1 VSETRLAIPLIG
13 RQRHVETIRGW
24 VADLGAG
31 QGRAALIEGEPGIGK
46 SSLVRAVAA
55 HARDAGCLVLWASCD
70 ELSQAFPLLPL
81 LDALNVRA
89 PSAGCDPTRIV
100 EMLRAD
106 VTRANGVDVVPAA
119 VERLLTLVDELCAVA
134 PVLLVVDDLHW
145 ADPATV
151 MALGRLARSVRQHP
165 MLVIGTSR
173 PLPRREDLLALR
185 RLVEPAA
192 LLRVH
197 SLTEA
202 EAAQLV
208 GQAVGGTPGPR
219 LLRLAR
225 GAAGNPLYLTELV
238 DALIRGRTLVANDGV
253 VETTGGRPP
262 ESLTAAIADRLEF
275 LSPPVRDVLRTAALL
290 GMDFSVSELAVLSG
304 QRVGDLLSVLD
315 DAILAGV
322 LLENGVELAFRHP
335 LIRAALYD
343 SMPAALRAA
352 WHRDAAKALAE
363 MGAPVERVARQLLPA
378 AEAQE
383 VTGAANEWMTR
394 WLTDAGQ
401 QLVGQAPHVAIP
413 LLRWAISGVPAGVAP
428 HDVLACRLAD
438 ALSRVGNPADA
449 MQVATG
455 ALAHVTRPDLIVD
468 LQWTL
473 TRCRIGAGQS
483 QEALNDLLRTLELP
497 DLKPGDR
504 ARIRV
509 LVARTYRSLGR
520 VELAGKVAKTALAEA
535 TETGDR
541 WATGWA
547 LSILT
552 VVHGMRGEAAEAL
565 PLFDRA
571 LAVSEGDPALADLR
585 LLLQINQ
592 AVALGDL
599 DRCDAAIS
607 AAEQVRQRAD
617 DAGNAVRLAQ
627 AQGVLGELLYEVGR
641 WDDALSEFQLGSGP
655 STNPSVECSA
665 HGMAAV
671 IQFHR
676 GEAAAHQHLE
686 DAERSA
692 TMLGDRVLAPL
703 VLARSLER
711 EHADAPEEAL
721 AVLMKGMPDSAE
733 EAGETR
739 ELFADAVRL
748 AVAVGD
754 REAARSIV
762 RRAEAVARTSDG
774 PYRRAVR
781 AHCRGL
787 LDGDAAM
794 LVKAAGE
801 YAAAGRP
808 LPRAQALE
816 AAAMALANAGD
827 TNGARGPYTEAFAL
841 YTELGARWDLA
852 RTQAT
857 FRTYGIRRGPHT
869 PHRRS
874 DRGWGSLTPTEMK
887 VVELVA
893 RGMSNPS
900 IAAEL
905 FLSRRTVQT
914 HVSHVLAKLDL
925 HSRTDIAREASMRDL
940 AGRDGERLPAGDA
953 LAVHRAAR

>member
-1 VSETRLAIPLIG
+1 VTETRPAVQLIG
-13 RQRHVETIRGW
+13 RQHHLEMVRGW
-24 VADLGAG
+24 VNDLTAG
-31 QGRAALIEGEPGIGK
+31 NGRAALVEGEPGIGK
-46 SSLVRAVAA
+46 TSLVRTVAVD
-55 HARDAGCLVLWASCD
+55 ARRAGCLVLWASCD

-81 LDALNVRA
+81 LDALSVRA
-89 PSAGCDPTRIV
+89 PAAGCDPTRIV

-106 VTRANGVDVVPAA
+106 VTRANGVEVVPAA

-134 PVLLVVDDLHW
+134 PVLLVVDDLQW

-151 MALGRLARSVRQHP
+151 MALGRLARSVRQLP
-165 MLVIGTSR
+165 MLVLGTSR
-173 PLPRREDLLALR
+173 PVPRREDLLALR
-185 RLVEPAA
+185 RMVEPAA
-192 LLRVH
+192 LLRLH

-202 EAAQLV
+202 EAVQVVAR
-208 GQAVGGTPGPR
+208 AVGGTPGRR

-238 DALIRGRTLVANDGV
+238 DALIRGRTLVTNDGV
-253 VETTGGRPP
+253 VETAGGKPP
-262 ESLTAAIADRLEF
+262 DSLTAAIADRLEF
-275 LSPPVRDVLRTAALL
+275 LPVPVRDVLRTAALL

-304 QRVGDLLSVLD
+304 QRMGDLLSVLD
-315 DAILAGV
+315 EAILAGV

-352 WHRDAAKALAE
+352 WHRDAARALAE
-363 MGAPVERVARQLLPA
+363 NAAPVERVARQLLPA
-378 AEAQE
+378 VEAQD
-383 VTGAANEWMTR
+383 VTGAVEEWMTR
-394 WLTDAGQ
+394 WLANAGQ

-413 LLRWAISGVPAGVAP
+413 LLRWAIGGVPAGVAP
-428 HDVLACRLAD
+428 HDQLACRLAD
-438 ALSRVGNPADA
+438 ALFRVGDPTGAA
-449 MQVATG
+449 QVATA
-455 ALAHVTRPDLIVD
+455 ALAHVTRPDLLVD

-473 TRCRIGAGQS
+473 TRCRIGEGRAE
-483 QEALNDLLRTLELP
+483 EALADLVRTLDLP
-497 DLKPGDR
+497 GIEPVDR
-504 ARIRV
+504 ARLQV
-509 LVARTYRSLGR
+509 LVARTYRSLGQID
-520 VELAGKVAKTALAEA
+520 VAGEVANTALVAA
-535 TETGDR
+535 TATGDR
-541 WATGWA
+541 WAIGWA

-552 VVHGMRGEAAEAL
+552 VVHGMRGEVAEAL
-565 PLFDRA
+565 PLFERA

-592 AVALGDL
+592 AAAFGDL
-599 DRCDAAIS
+599 DQHAAALS
-607 AAEQVRQRAD
+607 AATQVRQLAD
-617 DAGNAVRLAQ
+617 DAGNAVRLQQ
-627 AQGVLGELLYEVGR
+627 AQGVLGELLFDIGR
-641 WDDALSEFQLGSGP
+641 WDDALTEFDLGSSPVTSP
-655 STNPSVECSA
+655 SFECCA
-665 HGMAAV
+665 HGGAA
-671 IQFHR
+671 IIKFHR
-676 GEAAAHQHLE
+676 GDPAAHRHLE

-692 TMLGDRVLAPL
+692 TMLGDLVLAPL

-711 EHADAPEEAL
+711 EHADAPEDAL

-794 LVKAAGE
+794 LVKAAEE

-816 AAAMALANAGD
+816 AAAVALADAGD

-874 DRGWGSLTPTEMK
+874 DRGWSSLTPTEMK

-940 AGRDGERLPAGDA
+940 AGRDGEKLPAGDA